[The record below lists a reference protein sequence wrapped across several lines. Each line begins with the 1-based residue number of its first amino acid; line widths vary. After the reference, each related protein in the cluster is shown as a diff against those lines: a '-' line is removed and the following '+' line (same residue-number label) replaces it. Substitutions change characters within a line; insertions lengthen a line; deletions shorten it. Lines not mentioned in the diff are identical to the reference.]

1 MDFVAVVDQAFAL
14 LRQRGRLT
22 YRTFQRQFQLDD
34 DALSDLK
41 AALFYA
47 HPEVHDDARRGLVWM
62 PAAPIVAGEAVG
74 RFDAVLAPVT
84 ALLRWE
90 GRVTY
95 RRLTLACGLDAAL
108 FEAVCR
114 ELTFTQV
121 AHAVHGEGLVWTG
134 DPATVRPHAVP
145 AV

>member
-1 MDFVAVVDQAFAL
+1 MDFVAVVDQAIAL

-22 YRTFQRQFQLDD
+22 YRTLQRQFQLDD

-41 AALFYA
+41 AALLYA
-47 HPEVHDDARRGLVWM
+47 HPEVHDDVGRGLVWR
-62 PAAPIVAGEAVG
+62 PAAPILAGEAAG
-74 RFDAVLAPVT
+74 RFDAVLAAVT

-108 FEAVCR
+108 LEAVCR

-121 AHAVHGEGLVWTG
+121 AHAAHGEGLIWT
-134 DPATVRPHAVP
+134 DDSAPA
-145 AV
+145 